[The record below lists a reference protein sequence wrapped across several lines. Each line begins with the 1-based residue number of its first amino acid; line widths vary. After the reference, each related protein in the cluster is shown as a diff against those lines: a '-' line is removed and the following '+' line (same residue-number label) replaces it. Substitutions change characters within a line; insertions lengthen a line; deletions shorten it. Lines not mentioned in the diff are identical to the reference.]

1 MKKWTNT
8 ELKEPEATRFRF
20 FLRENG
26 IAFET
31 SYAGFGYVHFEV
43 YVSEKELETCNSFI
57 DIL

>member
-20 FLRENG
+20 FLRENK

-31 SYAGFGYVHFEV
+31 SSAGFGYVHFEV
-43 YVSEKELETCNSFI
+43 YVSETELEVCNNFI
-57 DIL
+57 DTL